1 MLFVIKVKKNIIKIM
16 KNIIKTLDIYN
27 EIHYNIIKK
36 ETTLYLGDFYEV
48 HTV

>member
-1 MLFVIKVKKNIIKIM
+1 MLFVIKVKKNITKIM

-36 ETTLYLGDFYEV
+36 RNNFIFRRFL
-48 HTV
+48 

>member
-1 MLFVIKVKKNIIKIM
+1 MAEEL
-16 KNIIKTLDIYN
+16 TL
-27 EIHYNIIKK
+27 EKFEEAYNIIKK